1 MLFSNWILWYQQQ
14 FIMLLVKMLVVG
26 NNYCELCEK
35 MEFNGG
41 QNSTVKSFF
50 LVKST
55 LQYKPVN
62 SQRIYLFPNRQVQS
76 RKIHCRWLRMNNI
89 WRMKI
94 NFIYFF
100 NIILRKL
107 WFHYIKFFLMKSLYK
122 ALCCPSKA
130 KKRLEFGIDDCFFL
144 RALCFSILSCAR

>member
-1 MLFSNWILWYQQQ
+1 
-14 FIMLLVKMLVVG
+14 MLVVG

-76 RKIHCRWLRMNNI
+76 RKIHCR
-89 WRMKI
+89 
-94 NFIYFF
+94 
-100 NIILRKL
+100 
-107 WFHYIKFFLMKSLYK
+107 
-122 ALCCPSKA
+122 
-130 KKRLEFGIDDCFFL
+130 
-144 RALCFSILSCAR
+144 